1 MQFEGSDTPDQR
13 ERQWLRRRLATRAS
27 PGSVAKNAQV
37 CGVDD
42 IASLQP
48 LQPCMPFGVDDD
60 GPLIQVLFLEW
71 VT

>member
-1 MQFEGSDTPDQR
+1 LRVRIHRINGSGNGSGAVWQPALPR
-13 ERQWLRRRLATRAS
+13 
-27 PGSVAKNAQV
+27 GSVAKNAQV